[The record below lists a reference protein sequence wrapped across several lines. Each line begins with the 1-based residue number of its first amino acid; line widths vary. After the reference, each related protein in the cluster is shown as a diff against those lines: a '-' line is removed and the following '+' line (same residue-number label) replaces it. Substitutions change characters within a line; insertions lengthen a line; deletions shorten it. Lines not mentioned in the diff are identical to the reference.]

1 MITSLVTFH
10 RFMGRDDV
18 GIMSKYGL
26 FQHRF
31 QRCQSVPLGRGGGK
45 SGWAGRP
52 AVSGNLLEV
61 GTFHALALDG
71 QPQATVTLFLL
82 MNLSQAVEDPRGVSW
97 KPLAAGFEG
106 SIY

>member
-1 MITSLVTFH
+1 M
-10 RFMGRDDV
+10 
-18 GIMSKYGL
+18 
-26 FQHRF
+26 
-31 QRCQSVPLGRGGGK
+31 
-45 SGWAGRP
+45 
-52 AVSGNLLEV
+52 

-82 MNLSQAVEDPRGVSW
+82 MNLSQAVEDSRGVSW